1 MWKTLH
7 TDLDLQT
14 CLARL
19 ERGYVEPQEGESLPP
34 PVVGARIEGQSFWL
48 YRKRGGALG
57 ASGPLPGANPGSEL
71 RGELLET
78 PQGTQVRYFS
88 NRAARAA
95 AGKTPNYALIQI
107 AALLAALGS
116 LVGLYMLFN
125 SPFYWLFVILLPTA
139 FMVSSVARARQRLL
153 ASADDEDDLV
163 LFLMD
168 LLEAK
173 EG

>member
-1 MWKTLH
+1 M
-7 TDLDLQT
+7 
-14 CLARL
+14 
-19 ERGYVEPQEGESLPP
+19 
-34 PVVGARIEGQSFWL
+34 
-48 YRKRGGALG
+48 
-57 ASGPLPGANPGSEL
+57 
-71 RGELLET
+71 
-78 PQGTQVRYFS
+78 RYFS

-168 LLEAK
+168 LLEVRV
-173 EG
+173 